1 MDTGA
6 LVAASFVAGLGV
18 AVVTAPVG
26 VSGAVFL
33 LPVQISVLSVPSP
46 AVTPTNL
53 LFNVVSIPG
62 ALARYR
68 RRAPLTSPLTR
79 LLLAGTLPGVV
90 AGAVIRVL
98 ALPDAGTFKLI
109 AAALLGPLGVWL
121 CLRTA
126 TRARG
131 DRPRPSN
138 RFVIVTA
145 LIVGVV
151 GGIYGIGGGSLLS
164 PILVGRG
171 VPMGEV
177 APAALTSTLLTSLA
191 GAATYAVLAVSTG
204 GTDVAPDWIIG
215 ICCGAGGLIGGY
227 LGAHLQP
234 VLPEQG
240 LRYALGATAVTTAAL
255 YLLQAL

>member
-1 MDTGA
+1 MDSGA

-33 LPVQISVLSVPSP
+33 LPVQISVLGVPSP

-79 LLLAGTLPGVV
+79 LLLAGTLPGVIV
-90 AGAVIRVL
+90 GAVVRVF
-98 ALPDAGTFKLI
+98 ALPEAATFKLI
-109 AAALLGPLGVWL
+109 AAALLGPLGIWL

-126 TRARG
+126 ARARG
-131 DRPRPSN
+131 DRPRPSR
-138 RFVIVTA
+138 RFVTATA
-145 LIVGVV
+145 LVVGVV

-171 VPMGEV
+171 IPMGEV
-177 APAALTSTLLTSLA
+177 APAALTSTLLTSVA
-191 GAATYAVLAVSTG
+191 GAATYAVLGVTTG
-204 GTDVAPDWIIG
+204 GADIAPDWIIG
-215 ICCGAGGLIGGY
+215 ISCGAGGLVGGY

-234 VLPEQG
+234 RLPERA

-255 YLLQAL
+255 YTLQAL